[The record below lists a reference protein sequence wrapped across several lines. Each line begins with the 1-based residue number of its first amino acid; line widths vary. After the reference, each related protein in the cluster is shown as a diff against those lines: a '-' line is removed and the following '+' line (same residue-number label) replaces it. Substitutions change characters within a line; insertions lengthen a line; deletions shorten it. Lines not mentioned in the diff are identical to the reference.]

1 MIKILIIDDEKI
13 IRTRLK
19 NLLDIDN
26 YAVFTAETG
35 AKGLAICQKEKI
47 EIALIDLRMPDI
59 DGIKVLREIKKKSKL
74 TEVIIITGHSG
85 IKTAIEALKEGAFR
99 YMQKPIDY
107 DELTI
112 YIKTAMEK
120 QEQQKKI
127 DAYVAN
133 LEKAIKEKNKE
144 LKLREQAEKELLK
157 LNECFIKFEADIQN
171 NISTKKLT

>member
-1 MIKILIIDDEKI
+1 MLSLPQKQGQKALLLSKRKKI
-13 IRTRLK
+13 
-19 NLLDIDN
+19 
-26 YAVFTAETG
+26 
-35 AKGLAICQKEKI
+35 Q
-47 EIALIDLRMPDI
+47 IALVDLKMSYM
-59 DGIKVLREIKKKSKL
+59 DGIELLREIKKKSKL